1 MPAIQNV
8 TSSVLRF
15 QELGDIFPSQVLSNV
30 DPKVL
35 RSKEIMSAMNAGK
48 VKVVGNRI
56 SQPKNGAAPPPS
68 PDNTLFHYL
77 KRSLE
82 YQKRLLEEQQRTNAL
97 LSDLLK
103 KESPVVVQES
113 LAHLSTGTVSQPS
126 GSVIERPR
134 DQFIPKMD
142 LEGDIHV
149 EDNVTRSSSE
159 KARLSRERLKEL
171 KNGKQTEE

>member
-35 RSKEIMSAMNAGK
+35 RSKELMSAMNAGK

-56 SQPKNGAAPPPS
+56 SHSKNNAPPAP

-97 LSDLLK
+97 LGELLK
-103 KESPVVVQES
+103 KESSVVVQEP
-113 LAHLSTGTVSQPS
+113 LAQPSTGTTSQPS

-149 EDNVTRSSSE
+149 EDNITRSSAE